1 MILIIGCGFVGEAV
15 AQSLEGNN
23 RKVVRIDPKYNS
35 NEIEDYIDVATRAIV
50 SVPTPTVNGK
60 CDDSIIRSVLD
71 QLGALPVLLKSTVPY
86 SMLKTYSNT
95 VTYNPEFL
103 RAKTAKEDFNNQ
115 TTFILG
121 GEQMQCY
128 KWEQVFNYLIHAE
141 FIYTDRTTASMT
153 KYAHN
158 NWLALKVAFFH
169 ELYYNM
175 GNEYN
180 HESMINILSKF
191 ENIGPSHMSA
201 PNDEGKL
208 GYGGHCFPKDTEAF
222 LDFSNSEIIK
232 QVIETNKNLRGID
245 DHSRND

>member
-1 MILIIGCGFVGEAV
+1 MILVIGCGFVGEAV
-15 AQSLEGNN
+15 AQSLEEND
-23 RKVVRIDPKYNS
+23 VAVMRIDPKHNS
-35 NEIEDYIDVATRAIV
+35 NKIEDYIDVATRAIV
-50 SVPTPTVNGK
+50 SVPTPTLDGK
-60 CDDSIIRSVLD
+60 CDDSIVRSVLE
-71 QLGALPVLLKSTVPY
+71 QLGSLPVLLKSTVPF
-86 SMLKTYSNT
+86 SLLATYSDS

-103 RAKTAKEDFNNQ
+103 RAKTAKEDFDNQ
-115 TTFILG
+115 TVFILG
-121 GEQMQCY
+121 GSQMQCY
-128 KWEQVFNYLIHAE
+128 KWEQVFNYLPHVE

-153 KYAHN
+153 KYVHN

-191 ENIGPSHMSA
+191 ENIGPSHMAA

-222 LDFSNSEIIK
+222 FDFSNSEIIK

-245 DHSRND
+245 DNPRND